1 MKLIAIAA
9 ASVLLMAGAAQAQ
22 QARQVGGTY
31 AEIGYTQ
38 MKLSGDDV
46 DSLKPGALRGIVGYE
61 FHPNA
66 AVEGMLAFGIRKEE
80 RTESMGTPF
89 GVATATMNV
98 KLKNAYGVYL
108 KPKANLSDAF
118 EVFGRVGYTHAS
130 FKADATVTIPGV
142 GSQSASDSGSDGGF
156 SYGLGA
162 NFKFNPTTY
171 VGVDYMHYYKK
182 DGVTLDGL
190 TVGVGFRF

>member
-22 QARQVGGTY
+22 SARQVGGTY

-38 MKLSGDDV
+38 LKLSGEGEN
-46 DSLKPGALRGIVGYE
+46 LKPGALRGIFGYE

-66 AVEGMLAFGIRKEE
+66 AVEGMVAFGIRNEE
-80 RTESMGTPF
+80 RNESVDT
-89 GVATATMNV
+89 GVGIATATAKV

-108 KPKANLSDAF
+108 KPKANVSDAL
-118 EVFGRVGYTHAS
+118 EVFGRLGYTHMS
-130 FKADATVTIPGV
+130 FKVDASVSIPGV
-142 GSQSASDSGSDGGF
+142 GSESVSDSGSDGGI

-162 NFKFNPTTY
+162 NYKFSPTTY
-171 VGVDYMHYYKK
+171 VGVDYMRYYKK
-182 DGVTLDGL
+182 DGVTVDGV

>member
-22 QARQVGGTY
+22 SARQVGGTY

-38 MKLSGDDV
+38 MKLSGDG
-46 DSLKPGALRGIVGYE
+46 DSLKPGALRGIFGYE

-66 AVEGMLAFGIRKEE
+66 AVEGMLALGIRNEE
-80 RTESMGTPF
+80 RSESINTGF
-89 GVATATMNV
+89 GVATATAKV
-98 KLKNAYGVYL
+98 KLKNAYGIYV
-108 KPKANLSDAF
+108 KPKTNVSDAL
-118 EVFGRVGYTHAS
+118 EVFGRLGYTHAS
-130 FKADATVTIPGV
+130 FKADATVSLPGV
-142 GSQSASDSGSDGGF
+142 GSQSFSDSGSEGGV

-162 NFKFNPTTY
+162 NYKFSPTTY
-171 VGVDYMHYYKK
+171 VGVDYMRYYKK
-182 DGVTLDGL
+182 DGVTVDGF